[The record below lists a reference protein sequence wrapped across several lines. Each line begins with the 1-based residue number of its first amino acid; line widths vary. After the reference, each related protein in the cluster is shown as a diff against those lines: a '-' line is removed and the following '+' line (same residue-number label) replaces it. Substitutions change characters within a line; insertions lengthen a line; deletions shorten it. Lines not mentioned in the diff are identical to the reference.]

1 MRLTDI
7 EWSQL
12 RLADQGVDI
21 RSSDRPSDRARSKL
35 KRLGLLAY
43 ERAPIARWRVT
54 DLGRAALAQSVEE
67 S

>member
-12 RLADQGVDI
+12 RLSSQGVDI

-35 KRLGLLAY
+35 KRLGLLTY

-54 DLGRAALAQSVEE
+54 DAGRAALAQSVEKK
-67 S
+67 